1 MAEKGG
7 DDGVVVEVSDLVAEK
22 EANQD
27 EQVALTAEDNKV
39 IDAVVGTLGPLAMR
53 FGFGGFVGFCS
64 GYAMKK
70 ATKVAAVCLGV
81 GFVCLQ
87 SLQYCGYIEVKWG
100 KIRGDLV
107 KQIDSD
113 GSGQVGV
120 KDIRHYV
127 TKLFN
132 VLRFHGPPAAGFST
146 GLYVGFYEG

>member
-70 ATKVAAVCLGV
+70 SDKG
-81 GFVCLQ
+81 
-87 SLQYCGYIEVKWG
+87 SCGLSWS
-100 KIRGDLV
+100 RLC
-107 KQIDSD
+107 
-113 GSGQVGV
+113 
-120 KDIRHYV
+120 
-127 TKLFN
+127 
-132 VLRFHGPPAAGFST
+132 VLAESSVLW
-146 GLYVGFYEG
+146 LY